1 MRFIKY
7 LLLENKAKVVFLT
20 IAIIL
25 LYFSLTLPNYKAYN
39 RTFLSKFDA
48 PQNRTVIM
56 YVDGGGNFETK
67 CFENGEFKLINSN
80 TLQYDRS
87 DGFVFVSQIFSVL
100 IFLVLIGVTIWGDED
115 HNWNITKCR
124 INSALHKI
132 SVDVEHVQND
142 TFYYYYIKNKLI
154 IKSQRRLSSKSDDL
168 FNAVKAYLEFPKLCL
183 DYEGTTS
190 KKRDNKL
197 SKILN

>member
-25 LYFSLTLPNYKAYN
+25 SYFSLTLPNYKAYN

-56 YVDGGGNFETK
+56 YVDGNGNFETK

-154 IKSQRRLSSKSDDL
+154 IKSQRKLSSKSDDL

>member
-25 LYFSLTLPNYKAYN
+25 SYFSLTLPNYKAYN

-87 DGFVFVSQIFSVL
+87 DGFVFASQIFSVL

-154 IKSQRRLSSKSDDL
+154 IKSQRKLSSKSDDL
-168 FNAVKAYLEFPKLCL
+168 FNAVKAYL
-183 DYEGTTS
+183 
-190 KKRDNKL
+190 
-197 SKILN
+197 

>member
-25 LYFSLTLPNYKAYN
+25 SYFSLTLPNYKAYN

-87 DGFVFVSQIFSVL
+87 DGFVFASQIFSVL

-154 IKSQRRLSSKSDDL
+154 IKSQRKLSSKSDDL

>member
-25 LYFSLTLPNYKAYN
+25 SYFSLTLPNYKAYN

-87 DGFVFVSQIFSVL
+87 DGFVFASQIFSVL

-154 IKSQRRLSSKSDDL
+154 IKSQRKLSSKSDDL
-168 FNAVKAYLEFPKLCL
+168 YNAVKAYLEFPKLCL

>member
-7 LLLENKAKVVFLT
+7 FILENRTKMVFLT
-20 IAIIL
+20 IAIVL
-25 LYFSLTLPNYKAYN
+25 GYFGLTLPNKETIE
-39 RTFLSKFDA
+39 RSFLGKFDA
-48 PQNRTVIM
+48 PQNHTVIL
-56 YVDGGGNFETK
+56 YVDGNANFETK
-67 CFENGEFKLINSN
+67 CFENGEFKLIDTN
-80 TLQYDRS
+80 TLQYEES
-87 DGFVFVSQIFSVL
+87 NGFLIASRIFSIL
-100 IFLVLIGVTIWGDED
+100 IFIIMLCVTIWGDED
-115 HNWNITKCR
+115 HNWNITECR

-154 IKSQRRLSSKSDDL
+154 IKSQRKLSSKSDDL
-168 FNAVKAYLEFPKLCL
+168 YNAVEAYLEFPKLCL

>member
-25 LYFSLTLPNYKAYN
+25 SYFSLTLPNYKAYN

-87 DGFVFVSQIFSVL
+87 DGFVFASQIFSVL

-124 INSALHKI
+124 INSSLHKI

-154 IKSQRRLSSKSDDL
+154 IKSQRKLSSKSDDL
-168 FNAVKAYLEFPKLCL
+168 YNAVKSYLEFPKLCL

>member
-25 LYFSLTLPNYKAYN
+25 SYFSLTLPNYKAYN

-87 DGFVFVSQIFSVL
+87 DGFVFASQIFSVL

-124 INSALHKI
+124 INSSLHKI

-154 IKSQRRLSSKSDDL
+154 IKSQRKLSSKSDDL

>member
-25 LYFSLTLPNYKAYN
+25 SYFSLTLPNYKAYN

-80 TLQYDRS
+80 KLQYDRS

-124 INSALHKI
+124 INSSLHKI

-154 IKSQRRLSSKSDDL
+154 IKSQRKLSSKSDDL